1 MPESKQYWLFKSE
14 PETFSW
20 DDLKARSEAGEP
32 WDGVR
37 NFQARNSMRAMRIG
51 DLGFFYHSG
60 EDKEIV
66 GVMKVIALAHPD
78 PKDTTGKWQ
87 CVDVKAVADV
97 PKPVTLAA
105 AKANPKLSAMRLVTT
120 SRLSVQPVTP
130 AEWEEV
136 CRMGGLDPRK
146 LAPRRAR
153 V

>member
-1 MPESKQYWLFKSE
+1 MPEPRQYWLFKSE

-20 DDLKARSEAGEP
+20 QMLKAKGEAGEP

-37 NFQARNSMRAMRIG
+37 NFQARNNMRAMRVG

-66 GVMKVIALAHPD
+66 GVLEVIALAHPD
-78 PKDTTGKWQ
+78 PKDTTGKWK
-87 CVDVKAVADV
+87 CVDVEAVADV

-105 AKANPKLSAMRLVTT
+105 AKANPKLAGMRLVTT
-120 SRLSVQPVTP
+120 SRLSVQPVTA
-130 AEWEEV
+130 AEWAEV

-146 LAPRRAR
+146 LEPRRTR
-153 V
+153 T

>member
-1 MPESKQYWLFKSE
+1 MRDAKQYWLFKSE

-20 DDLKARSEAGEP
+20 QMLKAKGESGEP

-37 NFQARNSMRAMRIG
+37 NFQARNNMRAMRVG

-66 GVMKVIALAHPD
+66 GVMTVIAPAHPD
-78 PKDTTGKWQ
+78 PKDTSGKWQ

-97 PKPVTLAA
+97 PRPVSLAA
-105 AKANPKLSAMRLVTT
+105 AKANPKLAAMRLVTT

-130 AEWEEV
+130 AEWAEV
-136 CRMGGLDPRK
+136 SRMGGLDPRK
-146 LAPRRAR
+146 LEPRRGR
-153 V
+153 G

>member
-1 MPESKQYWLFKSE
+1 MPEAKQYWLFKTE

-20 DDLKARSEAGEP
+20 EMLKAKGEAGEP

-37 NFQARNSMRAMRIG
+37 NFQARNNMRAMRVG

-60 EDKEIV
+60 EDKEVV
-66 GVMKVIALAHPD
+66 GVLEVIALAHPD

-97 PKPVTLAA
+97 PRPVTLAA
-105 AKANPKLSAMRLVTT
+105 AKANPKLAAMRLVTT

-130 AEWEEV
+130 AEWAEV
-136 CRMGGLDPRK
+136 CHIGGLDPRK
-146 LAPRRAR
+146 LEPRRGR
-153 V
+153 G